1 MLCGKLDGKPRQ
13 FKPIT
18 AKDEQTAASFPLACF
33 PYPQSSVIARVNEH
47 VLNTERNIVMNKIWI
62 ILALLAVVAIGG
74 YAFNQSQTAEEEPT
88 VETPAV
94 ADDAAEAEETSDVAE
109 AVENAVESASEVVS
123 EAAEEAVDQ
132 AEEAATDAVQ
142 GVIESIT
149 E

>member
-1 MLCGKLDGKPRQ
+1 
-13 FKPIT
+13 
-18 AKDEQTAASFPLACF
+18 
-33 PYPQSSVIARVNEH
+33 
-47 VLNTERNIVMNKIWI
+47 MNKIWI

-109 AVENAVESASEVVS
+109 AVENAVESASEAVS

-132 AEEAATDAVQ
+132 AEETATDAVQ